1 MAKLYKKSRVPVVS
15 STTAITPYKSSYR
28 KKKKKSKLYGGRY
41 YINPMNRFKL
51 PKYALAQSNPFHLDV
66 VGVKIPDSATTPSV
80 GFPDM
85 NIYTAAGT
93 SGSLTGFAF
102 APSLTYT
109 VASTAGLGSWTWAAA
124 FGGSSSSS
132 AGPNILQ
139 NFSAIRPVAHG
150 IRIVANQNIQTA
162 AGFVHMCLFPNTVY
176 NVTTWQ
182 LPTTIGQMQR
192 LPGYRRLSV
201 SSLTQRAAVYVNK
214 YLDETSYRYTDPVDN
229 QLPSGSAKG
238 TFEFAYQWNTI
249 VIALEG
255 TTTGSI
261 LEIENLVHY
270 EGIVQ
275 LGSTLA
281 VPATPAE
288 PSNPNVTAGVS
299 RMVAKKDPLIVDE
312 GTPMED
318 TITTKIDT
326 QNFCDA
332 ECKGEILTDTLS
344 GTLQGIEVGYQA
356 GGVYGAAV
364 AGTAAGLGGFAY
376 GVGRQVRKRM
386 RSSGY
391 QYTGG
396 RGYDYGR
403 RSSTSPGV
411 MLGNNNNQ
419 IV

>member
-1 MAKLYKKSRVPVVS
+1 MAKLYKKSKVPVVS
-15 STTAITPYKSSYR
+15 STTAITPYRSGYR
-28 KKKKKSKLYGGRY
+28 KKKRKTGKAYYSKEYLSRV
-41 YINPMNRFKL
+41 NRMKL
-51 PKYALAQSNPFHLDV
+51 PTYALAQSNPFHLDV

-85 NIYTAAGT
+85 NIYTVAGT
-93 SGSLTGFAF
+93 SGSLTGYAF

-109 VASTAGLGSWTWAAA
+109 VASTAGVGSWSWPAA
-124 FGGSSSSS
+124 FGGTSSSNAAS
-132 AGPNILQ
+132 NITT
-139 NFSAIRPVAHG
+139 NFSAVRPVAHG
-150 IRIVANQNIQTA
+150 IRIVANQNINTA

-176 NVTTWQ
+176 NITTWQ
-182 LPTTIGQMQR
+182 FPTTIGQMQR

-229 QLPSGSAKG
+229 QLPSSGGKG
-238 TFEFAYQWNTI
+238 IFEFSYQWNTI
-249 VIALEG
+249 IIALEG
-255 TTTGSI
+255 TTTASI
-261 LEIENLVHY
+261 LEVENLVHF

-288 PSNPNVTAGVS
+288 PSNPFVTAGVS

-332 ECKGEILTDTLS
+332 ECKEDILGYTAS
-344 GTLQGIEVGYQA
+344 GALQGSQ
-356 GGVYGAAV
+356 YGL
-364 AGTAAGLGGFAY
+364 AGTISGGLGGFAY

-386 RSSGY
+386 RNYSGY
-391 QYTGG
+391 EYAGG
-396 RGYDYGR
+396 RGFDMGR
-403 RSSTSPGV
+403 RSGTSPGIV
-411 MLGNNNNQ
+411 MGNNNNQ
-419 IV
+419 IL